1 MKNEKTELKWYEKK
15 AGLKIKDKIET
26 EEKKKK
32 KEERSFKK
40 NNREIS
46 SIEFSSKKSPSAIK
60 FLDTK
65 SLFSSSAI
73 PQDARDLIENFNKI
87 VSSSHPLSSKQKV
100 FLAKHIRDLS
110 HNLTDERGNRRIGY
124 MNETTALSAYVHYF
138 MWWNLVRLTKL
149 FSNMDESFFTSL
161 TDESIC
167 LDIGSGPLTVVTALF
182 LSRPELRSK
191 KLTWY
196 CMDLSSQALA
206 FGEDIFLSVAAR
218 LQCEPWK
225 IIRVKGNFGSS
236 IKQKADLVTTANLF
250 NELQEKSKPQEIKNS
265 TEGVPPDYLSKIYTD
280 RIQEYLNQENDNAS
294 VIVIEPGD
302 PRSAR
307 LVSLMRASFMRKK
320 FLPMA
325 PCTHCSECPMEGKKG
340 GKWCNFAFTT
350 EDAPRELKKLSERS
364 ELPKERAVLS
374 FVAVKKQAE
383 EIPEKGDLSL
393 RITSDLIRLPGNRS
407 GFYAC
412 SKKGLI
418 LLVTDKNLHS
428 GDFIRIEDPK
438 KSLRTDP
445 KTGALIIE

>member
-15 AGLKIKDKIET
+15 AGLKIKDKINT

-46 SIEFSSKKSPSAIK
+46 SIEFSPKKSPSTIK

-73 PQDARDLIENFNKI
+73 PQDAKDLIENFNKI

-138 MWWNLVRLTKL
+138 MWWNLVRLTRL
-149 FSNMDESFFTSL
+149 FSNMDKSFFDSL

-182 LSRPELRSK
+182 LSRPELRNK

-265 TEGVPPDYLSKIYTD
+265 TEGIPPDYLSKIYTD
-280 RIQEYLNQENDNAS
+280 RIQEYLNQENDKAS

-307 LVSLMRASFMRKK
+307 LISLMRASFMRKK
-320 FLPMA
+320 FFPTA
-325 PCTHCSECPMEGKKG
+325 PCTHCNECPMEGKKG

-383 EIPEKGDLSL
+383 EIPENGDLSL

-418 LLVTDKNLHS
+418 LLVTDRHLHS
-428 GDFIRIEDPK
+428 GDCIKIEDPK

-445 KTGALIIE
+445 KTSALIIE

>member
-46 SIEFSSKKSPSAIK
+46 SIEFSSKKSPSTIK

-73 PQDARDLIENFNKI
+73 PQDAKDLIENFNKI

-149 FSNMDESFFTSL
+149 FSNMDESFFASL

>member
-15 AGLKIKDKIET
+15 AGLKIKDKINT

-46 SIEFSSKKSPSAIK
+46 SIEFSPKKSPSTIK

-73 PQDARDLIENFNKI
+73 PQDAKDLIENFNKI

-149 FSNMDESFFTSL
+149 FSNMDKSFFDSL

-182 LSRPELRSK
+182 LSRPELRNK

-265 TEGVPPDYLSKIYTD
+265 TEGIPPDYLSKIYTD
-280 RIQEYLNQENDNAS
+280 QIQEYHNQ
-294 VIVIEPGD
+294 
-302 PRSAR
+302 
-307 LVSLMRASFMRKK
+307 
-320 FLPMA
+320 
-325 PCTHCSECPMEGKKG
+325 
-340 GKWCNFAFTT
+340 
-350 EDAPRELKKLSERS
+350 
-364 ELPKERAVLS
+364 
-374 FVAVKKQAE
+374 
-383 EIPEKGDLSL
+383 
-393 RITSDLIRLPGNRS
+393 
-407 GFYAC
+407 
-412 SKKGLI
+412 
-418 LLVTDKNLHS
+418 
-428 GDFIRIEDPK
+428 
-438 KSLRTDP
+438 
-445 KTGALIIE
+445 